1 MISYPVDVRT
11 PIGRVMVGAAALA
24 IVIVMGV
31 AGYVATGWTLL
42 ESVYM
47 IVITISG
54 VGYKEVRPDMS
65 SVQMVWTMLVIVFGL
80 TAAIY
85 TGGGVLQLVAEGE
98 INRALGHRRR
108 ARRIEQVND
117 HLIVCGF
124 GRMGTLLCE
133 ELHAQSAAFVLI
145 DRDAERIEEAERLGY
160 LFVEEDAT
168 EEAALIAAGI
178 ERATGLVTVLPSDA
192 ENVFITLTARAL
204 NRNIQIIARAEL
216 PSTQKKLLR
225 AGADRVVL
233 PAAIGAQR
241 ISTLLT
247 RPAAFELM
255 ELVTGRQSLD
265 LEIAELALPEACPLC
280 EATLASAEVRKR
292 TGVIVVALK
301 RPDGTM
307 VFNPDS
313 DVTMRR
319 GDTVVLLGRREN
331 VDRFREAFQV

>member
-1 MISYPVDVRT
+1 MRP
-11 PIGRVMVGAAALA
+11 PIRRVVVGATALG
-24 IVIVMGV
+24 IVIILGV
-31 AGYVATGWTLL
+31 AGYVATGWTFL
-42 ESVYM
+42 ESLYM

-54 VGYKEVRPDMS
+54 VGYKEVRPNMS
-65 SVQMVWTMLVIVFGL
+65 SVQMIWTMLVIVFGL
-80 TAAIY
+80 TAAVY
-85 TGGGVLQLVAEGE
+85 TGGGVVQLVAEGE

-108 ARRIEQVND
+108 ARQIGEVKD
-117 HLIVCGF
+117 HLIICGF

-133 ELHAQSAAFVLI
+133 ELHDQSARFVLI
-145 DRDAERIEEAERLGY
+145 DRDAERIEDAESLGY
-160 LFVEEDAT
+160 LFVQEDAT
-168 EEAALIAAGI
+168 EEEALIAAGI

-192 ENVFITLTARAL
+192 DNVFITLTARSL
-204 NRNIQIIARAEL
+204 NENIQIISRAEF
-216 PSTQKKLLR
+216 PTSQKKLLQ

-265 LEIAELALPEACPLC
+265 LEIAELVIPEKTALC

-292 TGVIVVALK
+292 TGVIVVAFK

-313 DVTMRR
+313 RSEEHTSE
-319 GDTVVLLGRREN
+319 L
-331 VDRFREAFQV
+331 QSH

>member
-11 PIGRVMVGAAALA
+11 PIGRVVVGAAALA

-42 ESVYM
+42 ESVY
-47 IVITISG
+47 
-54 VGYKEVRPDMS
+54 
-65 SVQMVWTMLVIVFGL
+65 
-80 TAAIY
+80 
-85 TGGGVLQLVAEGE
+85 
-98 INRALGHRRR
+98 
-108 ARRIEQVND
+108 
-117 HLIVCGF
+117 
-124 GRMGTLLCE
+124 
-133 ELHAQSAAFVLI
+133 
-145 DRDAERIEEAERLGY
+145 
-160 LFVEEDAT
+160 
-168 EEAALIAAGI
+168 
-178 ERATGLVTVLPSDA
+178 VTVLPSDA

-204 NRNIQIIARAEL
+204 NRDIQIIARAEL